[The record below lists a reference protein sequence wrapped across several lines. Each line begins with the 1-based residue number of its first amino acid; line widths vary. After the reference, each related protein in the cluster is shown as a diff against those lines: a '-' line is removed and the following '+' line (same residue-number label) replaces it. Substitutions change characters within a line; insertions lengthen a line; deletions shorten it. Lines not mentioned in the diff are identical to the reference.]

1 MTNQNENSPR
11 KISDRAA
18 ALVRFMNDMDF
29 TANEVIDVYVVLS
42 KKFDYLIDSFI
53 KSESED
59 MPEDLHEMQCVDN
72 DGNSCSLDEL
82 LDLIEEE
89 QAGFDV

>member
-1 MTNQNENSPR
+1 MNNQNENSPR
-11 KISDRAA
+11 QISDRAA
-18 ALVRFMNDMDF
+18 ALVRFMNDMNF
-29 TANEVIDVYVVLS
+29 TSNEVIDVYVVLS

-59 MPEDLHEMQCVDN
+59 MPDELYEMEIVDN
-72 DGNSCSLDEL
+72 DGNPCDLEDL

-89 QAGFDV
+89 QEGFDV